1 MGAISYHYGDFFNSF
16 TIGVA
21 MALQLK
27 DFACLV
33 WFIGQSYSLVK
44 DKGANLNTFTT
55 TITNIVSCVPLV
67 LLQPYVVICY
77 GHAMFKCYQYATND
91 LKVFNGMKEVSI

>member
-1 MGAISYHYGDFFNSF
+1 
-16 TIGVA
+16 
-21 MALQLK
+21 
-27 DFACLV
+27 
-33 WFIGQSYSLVK
+33 VK
-44 DKGANLNTFTT
+44 DKGANLNTLTT

-91 LKVFNGMKEVSI
+91 LKVFNGMKEVSILKFNLFYIILSLGLKKKEMVDKNGLGLANMQVVKGRNF

>member
-1 MGAISYHYGDFFNSF
+1 M
-16 TIGVA
+16 
-21 MALQLK
+21 
-27 DFACLV
+27 
-33 WFIGQSYSLVK
+33 K
-44 DKGANLNTFTT
+44 DKGANLNTLTT

-91 LKVFNGMKEVSI
+91 LKVFNGMKEVSILKFNLFYIILSLGLKKKEMVDKNGLGLANMQVVKGRNF